1 MHLKRWLTS
10 IIGLPILLFLLFKG
24 GPVALLIVV
33 LAAHVA
39 ASIEYAGIAYHP
51 GKDLLYTALTIVLG
65 AALIVAVYREAFH
78 LVFSV
83 VIGNLIIAAGVMV
96 TRYEKQPE
104 AVTRMFRQVAGMVYI
119 PLFLACLVLI
129 RNDPNGAS
137 WIFLI
142 LCLAFGGDTSAFY
155 VGTYLGRHKL
165 CPAVSPNKTIEGAL
179 GGLGGS
185 LLVASVAKAF
195 LIPTLPWLAAIP
207 FFIVA
212 AFAGQLGD
220 LFESAIKRS
229 AGVKDSGGLLPGHGG
244 ILDRIDG
251 LLFVAPMTYLFKIY
265 LTG

>member
-10 IIGLPILLFLLFKG
+10 IVGLPILLFLLFKG
-24 GPVALLIVV
+24 GPAALLVVV

-39 ASIEYAGIAYHP
+39 ASLEYAGIVYHP
-51 GKDLLYTALTIVLG
+51 SKDLLYTVLSIVLG
-65 AALIVAVYREAFH
+65 AVLIVAVYRGAFH

-83 VIGNLIIAAGVMV
+83 LIGNLIIAAGVMV
-96 TRYEKQPE
+96 IRYEKQPE

-119 PLFLACLVLI
+119 PLFLACLILI

-142 LCLAFGGDTSAFY
+142 LCLAFGGDTSAYY

-165 CPAVSPNKTIEGAL
+165 CPAVSPKKTIEGAL

-185 LLVASVAKAF
+185 LLVASLAKAW
-195 LIPTLPWLAAIP
+195 LIPSLSWVVAIP
-207 FFIVA
+207 FFVIA
-212 AFAGQLGD
+212 ASAGQMGD

-229 AGVKDSGGLLPGHGG
+229 AGVKDSGALLPGHGG

-251 LLFVAPMTYLFKIY
+251 LLFVAPVTYLFKFY